1 MLIQTEVVAAPE
13 FHPTGTTLQ
22 NLQSLRARFD
32 LTDPAQDLM
41 FLLFSILQIL
51 PDQSQLDPVLNQ
63 VKKISAPNKKYG
75 ESAQAI

>member
-1 MLIQTEVVAAPE
+1 MLIHTEVTAAPE
-13 FHPTGTTLQ
+13 FHPGGTTLQ

-41 FLLFSILQIL
+41 FLLLSILQIL

-63 VKKISAPNKKYG
+63 VKKLSAPNKK
-75 ESAQAI
+75 